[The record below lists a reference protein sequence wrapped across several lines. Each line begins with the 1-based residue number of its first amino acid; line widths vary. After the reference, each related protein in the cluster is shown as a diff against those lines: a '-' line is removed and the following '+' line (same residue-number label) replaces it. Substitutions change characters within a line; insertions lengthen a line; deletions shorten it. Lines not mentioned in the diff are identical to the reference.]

1 MADEAPRCGVVWCG
15 PREPSLPTFLCASDL
30 LFFFFFFPT
39 REGGEEDRV
48 LRARRKAGRGGRASG
63 APARGFW
70 TRNTRPRTAT
80 HGPLEPKTTAPP
92 SLGMLARMHGR
103 THDTHPP
110 RPLPFRSGRVDLC
123 LPLHVLFVLTFFS
136 VFETQPTNT
145 SSFFSH
151 NNRDQGTK
159 KGKSGKSYTTT
170 QRKDEPR
177 VRLPVQAAAD
187 RRQRRGKVVPPAAL
201 R

>member
-159 KGKSGKSYTTT
+159 KGKSGKSFTT

>member
-1 MADEAPRCGVVWCG
+1 MAVEAPRCGVVWSSRTR
-15 PREPSLPTFLCASDL
+15 PPYVPMRERPSF
-30 LFFFFFFPT
+30 FFFFFFPT
-39 REGGEEDRV
+39 REGGG
-48 LRARRKAGRGGRASG
+48 RRIGFCERGERRGGRASG

-80 HGPLEPKTTAPP
+80 HGAPSNQKP
-92 SLGMLARMHGR
+92 P
-103 THDTHPP
+103 HPP
-110 RPLPFRSGRVDLC
+110 RWACLHACTGKRTIPTHPGPSPFRSGRVDLC
-123 LPLHVLFVLTFFS
+123 LFLHVLFVLTFFS
-136 VFETQPTNT
+136 VSETQPTNT

-159 KGKSGKSYTTT
+159 KGKSGKSFTT